1 MASEHE
7 HALDTAAAL
16 LRILGDN
23 AFDTEDMK
31 AQQVRVSAEA
41 WARHLLLA
49 AAHPDRPEDLA
60 SASMQRR
67 DFGGARRFAE
77 GLRKSE
83 LRFVNRALSDF
94 RQVVWSVVQN
104 VHRALSSDGDEDRL
118 TRDHIE
124 RLRLAIDSNSLEQLR
139 REATAVANSLSTMIA
154 ARERRRTD
162 QVEMLGLELKS
173 LHQRLE
179 EARRSS
185 ETDALTGLHNRRA
198 LDAYIERVVE
208 FDGLT
213 GVPVTLMILDVD
225 NFKKINDSFG
235 HPAGDEALRTLGREL
250 LRVFLRKCDF
260 VARYGGEE
268 FAVVMRDTGLKD
280 SRNLAE
286 RLRERISGVAVPG
299 HPEIHLTVSIGLS
312 ALRSTED
319 LSDWIDRADNA
330 LLTAKRT
337 GKDRV
342 VVAQE

>member
-1 MASEHE
+1 MSTDAER
-7 HALDTAAAL
+7 ALDTAAAL
-16 LRILGDN
+16 LRILGEH
-23 AFDTEDMK
+23 AFDTEEMK
-31 AQQVRVSAEA
+31 AQQVRNSAEA

-49 AAHPDRPEDLA
+49 AAHPERPDEVP
-60 SASMQRR
+60 SMQAR
-67 DFGGARRFAE
+67 DFFGARRFVE
-77 GLRKSE
+77 GLRRAE

-104 VHRALSSDGDEDRL
+104 VHRALSADGDDDRAMHE
-118 TRDHIE
+118 HIQ
-124 RLRLAIDSNSLEQLR
+124 RLKAAIESNSLDLLR
-139 REATAVANSLSTMIA
+139 TEATAVATGLSTMIA
-154 ARERRRTD
+154 ARERRRSD

-179 EARRSS
+179 EARRTS
-185 ETDALTGLHNRRA
+185 ETDALTGLYNRRA
-198 LDAYIERVVE
+198 LDAYVERVVE

-213 GVPVTLMILDVD
+213 GVPVTLMLLDID
-225 NFKKINDSFG
+225 NFKRINDVYG

-268 FAVVMRDTGLKD
+268 FAVVMRDTQMKD

-286 RLRERISGVAVPG
+286 RLRERISGVSIPG
-299 HPEIHLTVSIGLS
+299 YPEVQLTVSIGLS
-312 ALRSTED
+312 SLRSTED
-319 LSDWIDRADNA
+319 LMDWVSRADKA

-342 VVAQE
+342 IVAPE

>member
-1 MASEHE
+1 MALNQE

-16 LRILGDN
+16 LRILGDH
-23 AFDTEDMK
+23 AFDTDEMK
-31 AQQVRVSAEA
+31 AHQVRNSAEA

-49 AAHPDRPEDLA
+49 SPHPERPDNA
-60 SASMQRR
+60 QGMDFR
-67 DFGGARRFAE
+67 DFVGARRFAE
-77 GLRKSE
+77 TLRRAE
-83 LRFVNRALSDF
+83 LRFVQRALSDF

-104 VHRALSSDGDEDRL
+104 VHRALSAEGDDDRL
-118 TRDHIE
+118 ARDQIE
-124 RLRLAIDSNSLEQLR
+124 RLKVAIDSNSLDLLR
-139 REATAVANSLSTMIA
+139 KEATAVATSLSTMIS
-154 ARERRRTD
+154 ARERRRSD

-179 EARRSS
+179 EARKTS
-185 ETDALTGLHNRRA
+185 ETDGLTGLYNRRA

-213 GVPVTLMILDVD
+213 GVPVTLMLLDVD
-225 NFKKINDSFG
+225 NFKRINDMFG
-235 HPAGDEALRTLGREL
+235 HPVGDEALRTLGREL

-268 FAVVMRDTGLKD
+268 FAVVMRDTAIKD

-286 RLRERISGVAVPG
+286 RLRERIAGVKVPG
-299 HPEIHLTVSIGLS
+299 HPEIELTVSIGLS

-319 LSDWIDRADNA
+319 LNDWIARADNA

-342 VVAQE
+342 VIAPE

>member
-1 MASEHE
+1 MAIDQER
-7 HALDTAAAL
+7 ALDTAAAL

-23 AFDTEDMK
+23 AFDTEEMK
-31 AQQVRVSAEA
+31 AQQVRASAEA

-49 AAHPDRPEDLA
+49 SPHPDRPDSREGLGT
-60 SASMQRR
+60 R
-67 DFGGARRFAE
+67 DFVGARRFVE
-77 GLRKSE
+77 TLRRSE
-83 LRFVNRALSDF
+83 LRFVQRALSDF

-104 VHRALSSDGDEDRL
+104 VHRALSADGDDDRL
-118 TRDHIE
+118 ARDHIE
-124 RLRLAIDSNSLEQLR
+124 RLKTAIDSHSLDQLR
-139 REATAVANSLSTMIA
+139 KEAAAVATSLSNMIS

-179 EARRSS
+179 EARKTS
-185 ETDALTGLHNRRA
+185 ETDGLTGLYNRRA

-213 GVPVTLMILDVD
+213 GVPVTLMLLDVD
-225 NFKKINDSFG
+225 NFKKINDVFG
-235 HPAGDEALRTLGREL
+235 HPVGDEALRALGREL

-268 FAVVMRDTGLKD
+268 FAVVMRDTSIRD
-280 SRNLAE
+280 SKNLAE
-286 RLRERISGVAVPG
+286 RLRERISGVSIPG
-299 HPEIHLTVSIGLS
+299 QPEIQLTVSIGLS

-319 LSDWIDRADNA
+319 LTDWIARADNA

-342 VVAQE
+342 VVAPE

>member
-1 MASEHE
+1 MKMASDQE

-16 LRILGDN
+16 LRILGDH

-31 AQQVRVSAEA
+31 ANQVRSSAEA

-49 AAHPDRPEDLA
+49 AAHPERPEDKK
-60 SASMQRR
+60 SMERR
-67 DFGGARRFAE
+67 DFTGARRFAE
-77 GLRKSE
+77 ALRRSE
-83 LRFVNRALSDF
+83 LKFVTRAMADF

-104 VHRALSSDGDEDRL
+104 VHRALAQDGDDDRM
-118 TRDHIE
+118 TRGQIE
-124 RLRLAIDSNSLEQLR
+124 RLKAALESNSFEQLR
-139 REATAVANSLSTMIA
+139 TEATAVASSLSGMIA
-154 ARERRRTD
+154 ARDRRRSD
-162 QVEMLGLELKS
+162 QVEKLGLELKS

-179 EARRSS
+179 EARKTS
-185 ETDALTGLHNRRA
+185 ETDALTSLYNRRA
-198 LDAYIERVVE
+198 LDSYMERVAE

-213 GVPVTLMILDVD
+213 GVPVTLMMLDVD
-225 NFKKINDSFG
+225 NFKQINDKFG
-235 HPAGDEALRTLGREL
+235 HPAGDDVLRVLGREL

-280 SRNLAE
+280 SRTLAE
-286 RLRERISGVAVPG
+286 RLRERIAGVVIPG
-299 HPEIHLTVSIGLS
+299 HPEIQLTVSIGLS

-319 LSDWIDRADNA
+319 LGDWVMRADQA

-342 VVAQE
+342 VVAPE

>member
-1 MASEHE
+1 MAVDQER
-7 HALDTAAAL
+7 ALDTAAAL

-23 AFDTEDMK
+23 AFDTEEMK
-31 AQQVRVSAEA
+31 AQQVRTAAEA

-49 AAHPDRPEDLA
+49 SPHPDRPESREGMGA
-60 SASMQRR
+60 R
-67 DFGGARRFAE
+67 DFVGARRFVE
-77 GLRKSE
+77 TLRRSE
-83 LRFVNRALSDF
+83 LRFVQRALADF

-104 VHRALSSDGDEDRL
+104 VHRALSADGDDDRI
-118 TRDHIE
+118 TRDQIE
-124 RLRLAIDSNSLEQLR
+124 RLKAAIESNSLDQLR
-139 REATAVANSLSTMIA
+139 KEATLVAGSLSNMIA
-154 ARERRRTD
+154 ARERRRSD

-179 EARRSS
+179 EARKTS
-185 ETDALTGLHNRRA
+185 ETDALTGLYNRRA

-213 GVPVTLMILDVD
+213 GVPVTLMLLDVD
-225 NFKKINDSFG
+225 NFKKINDVFG
-235 HPAGDEALRTLGREL
+235 HPVGDEALRSMGREL

-268 FAVVMRDTGLKD
+268 FAVVMRDTNIKD
-280 SRNLAE
+280 SKNLAE
-286 RLRERISGVAVPG
+286 RLRERIAGVSVPG
-299 HPEIHLTVSIGLS
+299 QPEIQLTVSIGLS

-319 LSDWIDRADNA
+319 LTDWIARADNA

-342 VVAQE
+342 VVAPE